1 MQISNL
7 YFIVFFTDIGY
18 SKTHYLFSFEF
29 LGESTFT
36 EIANSIEQYQRRKM
50 CWSIFLWP
58 KKDEKK
64 ESEEKNNVK
73 GQTLKIMYLFC
84 NLLLYGTLF
93 LFLKVRKRAS

>member
-18 SKTHYLFSFEF
+18 SKTHYLFSFDF
-29 LGESTFT
+29 LGESKFT
-36 EIANSIEQYQRRKM
+36 ETANSIEQYQRRKM
-50 CWSIFLWP
+50 CRSIFCGR
-58 KKDEKK
+58 KRRKK

>member
-1 MQISNL
+1 MQISNF
-7 YFIVFFTDIGY
+7 YFTAFSSLIYDIQKYIIYSLSNFWASPHSRKSQIV
-18 SKTHYLFSFEF
+18 S
-29 LGESTFT
+29 
-36 EIANSIEQYQRRKM
+36 NSIKEEKCVGQFFVAEKRR
-50 CWSIFLWP
+50 
-58 KKDEKK
+58 KK